1 MKTSREQKERKKEMT
16 RKIRFTL
23 IELLIVIAIIAI
35 LAALLLPAL
44 NKAREKAHSISCMG
58 NMKQLSQYSSLYSLE
73 NNDYVIPSYSYYS
86 IPSIFKERIIP
97 GFWFYFIAKQAGF
110 NAIADMITYTAEHK
124 GFPMMTCPS
133 TTWRSTHT
141 LNEGLVTIGNYMY
154 SNHYGAINSGTN
166 WLYDDQYLCVP
177 IKITQARNVSQL
189 LQLTETISATY
200 GAALFR
206 FQSYNALL
214 RDYDPRHLGRANC
227 LYLDG
232 HATSKKFYPRQWYF
246 RPDGTTKPY
255 NLL

>member
-1 MKTSREQKERKKEMT
+1 MARR
-16 RKIRFTL
+16 IHFTL
-23 IELLIVIAIIAI
+23 IELLVVIAIIAI

-58 NMKQLSQYSSLYSLE
+58 NMKQLGQYFSLYSLE
-73 NNDYVIPSYSYYS
+73 NNDYVIPSYSNYAV
-86 IPSIFKERIIP
+86 PSIFKERIIP
-97 GFWFYFIAKQAGF
+97 GFWFYFTAKQAGF
-110 NAIADMITYTAEHK
+110 NAIADMISYTAEHK

-133 TTWRSTHT
+133 TTWRSSHT

-154 SNHYGAINSGTN
+154 SNHYGAVSSGKN
-166 WLYDDQYLCVP
+166 WQYDDQYFCIP

-189 LQLTETISATY
+189 LQLTETISDTP
-200 GAALFR
+200 GLFR
-206 FQSYNALL
+206 FQSYSGLL
-214 RDYDPRHLGRANC
+214 RDYDPRHFGRANC

-232 HATSKKFYPRQWYF
+232 HAAAKKFYPRQWYF

>member
-23 IELLIVIAIIAI
+23 IELLVVIAIIAI

-44 NKAREKAHSISCMG
+44 NKAREKGHSISCMG
-58 NMKQLSQYSSLYSLE
+58 NMKQLGQYFSLYSLE
-73 NNDYVIPSYSYYS
+73 NNDYVIPSYSNYAV
-86 IPSIFKERIIP
+86 PSIFKERIIP
-97 GFWFYFIAKQAGF
+97 GFWFYFTAKQAGF
-110 NAIADMITYTAEHK
+110 NAIADMISYTAEHK

-133 TTWRSTHT
+133 TTWRSSHT

-154 SNHYGAINSGTN
+154 SNHYGAVSSGKN
-166 WLYDDQYLCVP
+166 WQYDDQYFCIP

-189 LQLTETISATY
+189 LQLTETISDTP
-200 GAALFR
+200 GLFR
-206 FQSYNALL
+206 FQSYSGLL
-214 RDYDPRHLGRANC
+214 RDYDPRHFGRANC

-232 HATSKKFYPRQWYF
+232 HAAAKKFYPRQWYF

>member
-1 MKTSREQKERKKEMT
+1 MT

-23 IELLIVIAIIAI
+23 IELLVVIAIIAI

-110 NAIADMITYTAEHK
+110 NAIADMISYTAEHK

-154 SNHYGAINSGTN
+154 SNHYGAISSGTEEEKGKSVETGAWPFKAGCRV
-166 WLYDDQYLCVP
+166 WLFHRDGNTIDVD
-177 IKITQARNVSQL
+177 KISLMPHARPDKDSL
-189 LQLTETISATY
+189 LFPDGGDRSPSEVHCRIE
-200 GAALFR
+200 
-206 FQSYNALL
+206 N
-214 RDYDPRHLGRANC
+214 GRA
-227 LYLDG
+227 LIRMWQK
-232 HATSKKFYPRQWYF
+232 SFP
-246 RPDGTTKPY
+246 
-255 NLL
+255 